1 MKELKIFSDVIAFCY
16 ALFIA
21 LLLTNLLDQNAIFE
35 ISTQEQTLTLY
46 KTLGAVGAG
55 LMLVK
60 LLVGKIYITSLKY
73 ERHMAQVKI
82 NELKADLYERRQAF
96 RSNSYHESRVER
108 MEMAVAS
115 N

>member
-1 MKELKIFSDVIAFCY
+1 MKELKTLSDVVVFCY

-21 LLLTNLLDQNAIFE
+21 LLLTNLLDYKTIFE
-35 ISTQEQTLTLY
+35 IATEEQALTLY

-55 LMLVK
+55 LMLIK
-60 LLVGKIYITSLKY
+60 LLIGKLYITSLKY
-73 ERHMAQVKI
+73 DRHMAQVKI
-82 NELKADLYERRQAF
+82 NELKADLYERKQEY
-96 RSNSYHESRVER
+96 RSNSYKESLR

>member
-1 MKELKIFSDVIAFCY
+1 MKGLKTLSDVVVFCY

-35 ISTQEQTLTLY
+35 ISTEEQTLTLY
-46 KTLGAVGAG
+46 KTLGALGAS

-60 LLVGKIYITSLKY
+60 LLIGKLYITSLKY
-73 ERHMAQVKI
+73 DRHMAQVKI
-82 NELKADLYERRQAF
+82 NELKADLYERKQAF
-96 RSNSYHESRVER
+96 RSNSYRESHMER

>member
-1 MKELKIFSDVIAFCY
+1 MKELKTLSDVIVFCY

-21 LLLTNLLDQNAIFE
+21 LLLTNLLDHKILFE
-35 ISTQEQTLTLY
+35 ITTEEQALTLY

-60 LLVGKIYITSLKY
+60 LLIGKLYITSLKY
-73 ERHMAQVKI
+73 DRHMAQVKI
-82 NELKADLYERRQAF
+82 NELKADLYERKQAY
-96 RSNSYHESRVER
+96 RSNSYKESVQ

>member
-1 MKELKIFSDVIAFCY
+1 MKELKTLSDVIVFCY
-16 ALFIA
+16 AVFIA
-21 LLLTNLLDQNAIFE
+21 LLLSNLLDHKTIFE
-35 ISTQEQTLTLY
+35 IATEEQALTLY

-60 LLVGKIYITSLKY
+60 LLIGKLYITSLKY
-73 ERHMAQVKI
+73 DRHMAQVKI
-82 NELKADLYERRQAF
+82 NELKADLYERKQEY
-96 RSNSYHESRVER
+96 RSNSYKESVR